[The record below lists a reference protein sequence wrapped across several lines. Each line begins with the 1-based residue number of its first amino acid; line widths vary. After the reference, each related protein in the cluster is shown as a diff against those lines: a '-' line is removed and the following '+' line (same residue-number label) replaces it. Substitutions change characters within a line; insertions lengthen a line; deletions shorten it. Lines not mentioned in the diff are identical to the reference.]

1 MSNADEGD
9 APKVGAPE
17 AADAQVTASLRAL
30 EQLDDAELSSHVA
43 AYEEAYRLLQDR
55 LSQAEG

>member
-9 APKVGAPE
+9 APNAGEPAT
-17 AADAQVTASLRAL
+17 ADAQVTAALRAL
-30 EQLDDAELSSHVA
+30 ERLDESELGSHVP